1 MKKLLFIAIPVFEV
15 LLFVK
20 IGSLIG
26 VLGILASIIVTA
38 TLGLFLIKNSGVAN
52 IFRPSDILNQK
63 DIQLKNFMRAICH
76 IIAGILLIIPG
87 YITDLIGL
95 LILIPIV
102 RKIFKFLPLI
112 NMFFGQFPLDEYQK
126 RKNEENTIEGVYNE
140 VNLNDKD

>member
-52 IFRPSDILNQK
+52 IF
-63 DIQLKNFMRAICH
+63 
-76 IIAGILLIIPG
+76 
-87 YITDLIGL
+87 
-95 LILIPIV
+95 
-102 RKIFKFLPLI
+102 
-112 NMFFGQFPLDEYQK
+112 
-126 RKNEENTIEGVYNE
+126 
-140 VNLNDKD
+140 